1 MSGKLIY
8 TSSGYSTH
16 DGEPN
21 QLPCELAEKKK
32 EKERRKRNAQK
43 KFKLYRG

>member
-32 EKERRKRNAQK
+32 RKGKTQEKRTEKI
-43 KFKLYRG
+43 